1 MLWEVR
7 FIKMMLC
14 VTTCDKC
21 GEPMKKGQDIV
32 TIGLSTVTSEESLM
46 ATQRLSPVTSGDNLI
61 ATPEPE
67 IRYACHLDCWD
78 GVEVDY

>member
-1 MLWEVR
+1 MGMILG
-7 FIKMMLC
+7 

-21 GEPMKKGQDIV
+21 GAPMKTGQNIV
-32 TIGLSTVTSEESLM
+32 IIGLSTVTSTNSELE
-46 ATQRLSPVTSGDNLI
+46 V
-61 ATPEPE
+61 PEPE

>member
-1 MLWEVR
+1 MEM
-7 FIKMMLC
+7 ILC

-21 GEPMKKGQDIV
+21 GEPMKEGQKIV
-32 TIGLSTVTSEESLM
+32 TIGLSAVTKTNSELE
-46 ATQRLSPVTSGDNLI
+46 
-61 ATPEPE
+61 TPEPE

>member
-1 MLWEVR
+1 M
-7 FIKMMLC
+7 KMILG

-21 GEPMKKGQDIV
+21 GKPMKKGQKIV
-32 TIGLSTVTSEESLM
+32 TIGLSTVDKECCELE
-46 ATQRLSPVTSGDNLI
+46 
-61 ATPEPE
+61 TPEPE

>member
-1 MLWEVR
+1 MEMILG
-7 FIKMMLC
+7 

-21 GEPMKKGQDIV
+21 GEPMKVGQDIV
-32 TIGLSTVTSEESLM
+32 IIGLSTVARESCELEV
-46 ATQRLSPVTSGDNLI
+46 L
-61 ATPEPE
+61 EPE

>member
-1 MLWEVR
+1 
-7 FIKMMLC
+7 MMEAHLG

-21 GEPMKKGQDIV
+21 GEPMKKGQSIV
-32 TIGLSTVTSEESLM
+32 IIGLSTVAKDNSELEV
-46 ATQRLSPVTSGDNLI
+46 PD
-61 ATPEPE
+61 PE

>member
-1 MLWEVR
+1 MREASQKIMNIAAGGKEMEMILG
-7 FIKMMLC
+7 

-21 GEPMKKGQDIV
+21 GEPMKVGQDIV
-32 TIGLSTVTSEESLM
+32 IIGLSTVAKESCELE
-46 ATQRLSPVTSGDNLI
+46 V
-61 ATPEPE
+61 PEPE

>member
-1 MLWEVR
+1 
-7 FIKMMLC
+7 MMEAHLG

-21 GEPMKKGQDIV
+21 GATMKRGQNIV
-32 TIGLSTVTSEESLM
+32 IIGLSTVANTNSELEV
-46 ATQRLSPVTSGDNLI
+46 PD
-61 ATPEPE
+61 PE